1 MTSASEMPR
10 AGRGFAGPPARMRMA
25 VAWTAVAWIGNV
37 AWAATPAGDLDD
49 VVPPG
54 AELVE
59 VWRGGAFT
67 EGPVCLRDGSILFS
81 DIGDRILRFDPV
93 TMKTA
98 EFRVPSGRS
107 NGLAIDARG
116 RLVACEGANTGGG
129 RRISITA
136 DVVGPGDAPARTLS
150 QAWDGRRFNS
160 PNDLAIDAA
169 GNVWFSDPRYVGD
182 EPRDLDFETIF
193 RVAPDGTT
201 TIATRELTKPNGMA
215 FTPDFSRLVVS
226 DNDREGARLLLVF
239 DVAADGTLS
248 GKRVIHDFGDGRGVD
263 GLKIDAAGT
272 IFATAGTGDLAGV
285 WVFSAAGTL
294 LGRIPTPGDP
304 TNCCFGRGAEANVLY
319 VTTALMRDPPA
330 DADGYGLMRI
340 TLTTHG
346 P

>member
-1 MTSASEMPR
+1 MRVIVVVSIVWLGTA
-10 AGRGFAGPPARMRMA
+10 AVAANPARDL
-25 VAWTAVAWIGNV
+25 
-37 AWAATPAGDLDD
+37 GDL
-49 VVPPG
+49 VPPG

-67 EGPVCLRDGSILFS
+67 EGPVCIRDGSILFS
-81 DIGDRILRFDPV
+81 DIGNRILRFDPA
-93 TMKTA
+93 TMTTA

-107 NGLAIDARG
+107 NGLAVDAGG

-136 DVVGPGDAPARTLS
+136 AAVGPHDAATRTLS
-150 QAWDGRRFNS
+150 QAHDGRRFNS
-160 PNDLAIDAA
+160 PNDLAIDGA

-182 EPRDLDFETIF
+182 EPRELDLETIF
-193 RVAPDGTT
+193 CVTPDGTT
-201 TIATRELTKPNGMA
+201 TIATREVTKPNGLA

-226 DNDREGARLLLVF
+226 DNDREGARQLLVF
-239 DVAADGTLS
+239 DVGADGTLT
-248 GKRVIHDFGDGRGVD
+248 GKRVIHDFGAGRGVD
-263 GLKIDAAGT
+263 GLKVDASGN

-285 WVFSAAGTL
+285 WVLNATGKL

-304 TNCCFGRGAEANVLY
+304 TNCCFGRGADAHVLY

-330 DADGYGLMRI
+330 DAGGYGLMRI
-340 TLTTHG
+340 TLTTRG